1 MGPPAIT
8 FYLFKLELSV
18 AKCRKDNAHVGV
30 ELLVVE
36 HLSHLLGILPDGL
49 VDSEPLLRTL
59 QLCQCLHLSAEIVLN
74 HFNGIHLTLVQIEHG

>member
-1 MGPPAIT
+1 MGPPVIT

-36 HLSHLLGILPDGL
+36 HFSHLLGVLPDGL
-49 VDSEPLLRTL
+49 MDSKPQLRTL
-59 QLCQCLHLSAEIVLN
+59 QFC
-74 HFNGIHLTLVQIEHG
+74 